1 MGLFGFGKKD
11 KPSANNGGAGAAGAG
26 DGDEGFK
33 INPRKAKA
41 WFDQAHKVADTQNY
55 DYALDCFISGLSFD
69 PTDLKEHDALL
80 QIAKRR
86 HVSGGKGPTFG
97 EKNFGGGK
105 TPVEKLV
112 NAEKLWA
119 KDPNNPEFAVA
130 FMSKAVEVNNT
141 EENIDLSPLIAWV
154 GERLLEM
161 TMGKAGGS
169 RSVFEKMMVNFE
181 GVKAYA
187 QAVEAC
193 RRALHLAPGDGELLD
208 RLKNLDAQKAIIQ
221 TGMTGEAGGF
231 RKGIK
236 DDTGQA
242 AIQEEITLNKT
253 DEVKDRV
260 IIRCREACAAKPDDL
275 ELRLKLV
282 AALREKADDDHDEEA
297 IKILKQSWEQSDQYR
312 FKELMGEITM
322 KQYHR
327 QMRMLK
333 ETLAQNADDDSLKK
347 DIDKLRLE
355 QVQFELKEYEERVR
369 NYPTIMKWRFEW
381 AKRLL
386 AIRKY
391 EEAVG
396 VFQDAS
402 ADLKIRVPCMEGM
415 SVCYLALDWLDPA
428 IDTLRE
434 AIKIHPLPNDPLALS
449 LKYLLMDALER
460 QARKLNS
467 LEHAR
472 EAQGVASNILQL
484 DIRYRDIRDR
494 VGKLKAL
501 VEELVKKQNG

>member
-11 KPSANNGGAGAAGAG
+11 KPPTTNGGAVATG
-26 DGDEGFK
+26 DNGDNGYK
-33 INPRKAKA
+33 INQRKAKA

-55 DYALDCFISGLSFD
+55 DYALDCFISGLQFD
-69 PTDLKEHDALL
+69 PTDLKEHEALL
-80 QIAKRR
+80 HVAKRR
-86 HVSGGKGPTFG
+86 HVSGGKGPSFA

-119 KDPNNPEFAVA
+119 KDPNPLEFAVT
-130 FMSKAVEVNNT
+130 FMTRAVEVNDT
-141 EENIDLSPLIAWV
+141 EESVDLSPVVTWV

-169 RSVFEKMMVNFE
+169 KSMFEKMMANFE
-181 GVKAYA
+181 SVKAYG
-187 QAVEAC
+187 QAVESC

-208 RLKNLDAQKAIIQ
+208 RLKNLDAQKAIVQ
-221 TGMTGEAGGF
+221 TGMTGESGGF

-242 AIQEEITLNKT
+242 AIQEEIALNKT
-253 DEVKDRV
+253 EDVKDRV
-260 IIRCREACAAKPDDL
+260 IARCRDACAAKPDDL
-275 ELRLKLV
+275 DLRLKLV

-297 IKILKQSWEQSDQYR
+297 LKILKDSWQQSDQYR
-312 FKELMGEITM
+312 FKEQMGEIAM

-327 QMRMLK
+327 QLRMVK
-333 ETLAQNADDDSLKK
+333 DAMAENPNDEAMKK
-347 DIDKLRLE
+347 DYDKLRHE
-355 QVQFELKEYEERVR
+355 QIQFELKEYEERVR

-386 AIRKY
+386 ATKKY

-402 ADLKIRVPCMEGM
+402 VDMKIRVPCMEGM

-428 IDTLRE
+428 IDTLHE
-434 AIKIHPLPNDPLALS
+434 ALKIHPLPNDPLALS

-460 QARKLNS
+460 QARKLSS
-467 LEHAR
+467 LAPAR
-472 EAQGVASNILQL
+472 EAQTIASNILQL

-494 VGKLKAL
+494 VGKLKLL
-501 VEELVKKQNG
+501 VDELVKKQA